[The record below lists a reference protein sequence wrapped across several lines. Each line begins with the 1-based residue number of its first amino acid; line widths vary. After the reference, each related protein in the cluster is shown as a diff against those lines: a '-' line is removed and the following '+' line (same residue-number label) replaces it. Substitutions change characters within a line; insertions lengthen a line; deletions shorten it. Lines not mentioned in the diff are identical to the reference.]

1 MSSAYQ
7 TELEDIHRAEIEG
20 SLKVRLTP
28 HMLISKELRREIAK
42 VANAV
47 DYADCWPGAPLN
59 VDEIIHAYAI
69 VEAVRANGFMAPP
82 ELDV

>member
-7 TELEDIHRAEIEG
+7 TEMGDIHRAEIEG
-20 SLKVRLTP
+20 DLKVLLTP
-28 HMLISKELRREIAK
+28 HMQVSDALRREIAK

-59 VDEIIHAYAI
+59 VEEIIHAYAI
-69 VEAVRANGFMAPP
+69 VEAVRANGFVAPP